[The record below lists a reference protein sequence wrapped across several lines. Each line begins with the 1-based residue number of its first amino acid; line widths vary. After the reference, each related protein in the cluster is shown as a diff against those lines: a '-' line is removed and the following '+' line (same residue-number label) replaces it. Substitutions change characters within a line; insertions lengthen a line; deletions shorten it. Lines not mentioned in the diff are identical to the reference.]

1 MLFSFDVK
9 YLLTSL
15 QKYGKTKLHE
25 KNCGFSVCFFCVL
38 LLMFLASKV
47 FFTRK
52 KKGIDRT
59 MKFYLE
65 GAEQVLADVKSSEQG
80 LSSAEAQKRLEKN
93 GKNKLKEA
101 EKDSLFKK
109 FINSLADPMIIML
122 LVAAAI
128 QAAVAVIEAGGKP
141 GIRDFADV
149 LVILVVV
156 IINTIMGL
164 VQESKAEA
172 AMDALMQMTAATS
185 KVLRDGKVEI
195 LKSEDLVTGDVIL
208 LEAGDAVP
216 ADCRI
221 LESHSMKVEEAA
233 LTGESVPVTKMVDVL
248 MLKDKNSDVALGDRK
263 NMLYSGS
270 TVVYGRGKAVV
281 TGTGMET
288 EMGKIADALNSAEK
302 EETPLQKKMGE
313 LSHFLTKLV
322 IGISVL
328 VFVVGVV
335 EAMVIHGSFEWS
347 FLGETALDTFI
358 AAIALAVAAIPE
370 GLPAV
375 VTIILSI
382 GVTAMSKRQALIRK
396 LTAVETLGCTQIICS
411 DKTGTLTQNK
421 MTVVD
426 HYGDDEELLASAMA
440 LCCDAEIDKDGKVTG
455 EPTEAA
461 LVAYAYSLKMSKND
475 LLAKAPRIGEAP
487 FDSGRKMMS
496 TVHKTENGIVQYTKG
511 APDEI
516 LKKCAYALVNGNKVP
531 MSDDIIKK
539 VAVENKRMADKAL
552 RVLACACKTYSS
564 APSDYSPENLEND
577 LVFIGLTGMIDP
589 VRPEVKAAIEECRQ
603 AGIRPVMIT
612 GDHKDTAVAIGRE
625 LGIITNASEAIMGAE
640 LDKFSDEELKEE
652 VVKYS
657 VYARVQPEHKTRI
670 VKAWKARG
678 MVTAMTGDG
687 VNDAPSIKSADIGIG
702 MGITGTDVT
711 KGVSDM
717 VLADDNFATIV
728 NAVEEGRKIYDNVL
742 KVLQFQLSTNL
753 SEVIIMFFASVLNF
767 TILSP
772 VHLLWINMVTD
783 SLPGLALGMEKAEG
797 DIMRRKPRST
807 KDGIFSGG
815 AGVDMLWQGIYLSII
830 EIAAYVIGYWLE
842 PAGGAVHSFAGF
854 FSGNECVNAMAM
866 AFLTVNFAEMMCA
879 INMRSRQGSL
889 FSAHMLKNTNW
900 WLVGAFVATTLMTL
914 AAIYIPGLNS
924 VFGIESGT
932 FSWYELAISFGLAL
946 TTIPVFEI
954 GKALRR
960 MSSKKKAAA

>member
-1 MLFSFDVK
+1 
-9 YLLTSL
+9 
-15 QKYGKTKLHE
+15 
-25 KNCGFSVCFFCVL
+25 
-38 LLMFLASKV
+38 
-47 FFTRK
+47 
-52 KKGIDRT
+52 

-65 GAEQVLADVKSSEQG
+65 EAAKVFAEVKSSEKG
-80 LSSAEAQKRLEKN
+80 LTTAEAEKRLEQN

-101 EKDSLFKK
+101 EKESLFKK
-109 FINSLADPMIIML
+109 FIGSLADPMIIML

-128 QAAVAVIEAGGKP
+128 QAVVAVLEAGGKP
-141 GIRDFADV
+141 SVSDFADV

-156 IINTIMGL
+156 IINTIMSL

-185 KVLRDGKVEI
+185 KVLRDGKVVT
-195 LKSEDLVTGDVIL
+195 LKSEDITVGDIVVF
-208 LEAGDAVP
+208 EAGDAVP

-233 LTGESVPVTKMVDVL
+233 LTGESVPVTKMIDVL
-248 MLKDKNSDVALGDRK
+248 MLKDNSKDVALGDRK

-270 TVVYGRGKAVV
+270 TIVYGRGKAVV
-281 TGTGMET
+281 TAIGMDT
-288 EMGKIADALNSAEK
+288 EMGKIADALNAAEN
-302 EETPLQKKMGE
+302 EQTPLQKKMAE

-328 VFVVGVV
+328 VFAVGVV
-335 EAMVIHGSFEWS
+335 EDIILNGFSWQE
-347 FLGETALDTFI
+347 LGDTALDSFI

-396 LTAVETLGCTQIICS
+396 LTAVETLGCTQVICS

-426 HYGDDEELLASAMA
+426 HFGDDEKLLATGMA
-440 LCCDAEIDKDGKVTG
+440 LCCDAEIDAEGKVTG

-461 LVAYAYSLKMSKND
+461 LVAYAYSLGMSKND
-475 LLAKAPRIGEAP
+475 LLKTAPRIGEAP

-496 TVHKTENGIVQYTKG
+496 TVHNVNGEFIQYTKG

-516 LKKCAYALVNGNKVP
+516 LKKCTKALVNGQLVP
-531 MSDDIIKK
+531 MTDELIKK
-539 VAVENKRMADKAL
+539 IAADNKRMADKAL
-552 RVLACACKTYSS
+552 RVLACSYKKYDT
-564 APSDYSPENLEND
+564 APADFAPEALEND
-577 LVFIGLTGMIDP
+577 LIFIGLTGMIDP
-589 VRPEVKAAIEECRQ
+589 VRPEVKAAIEECRL
-603 AGIRPVMIT
+603 AGVRPVMIT
-612 GDHKDTAVAIGRE
+612 GDHKDTAVAIGKE
-625 LGIITNASEAIMGAE
+625 LGIITDASQAIMGAE

-652 VVKYS
+652 VLKYS

-753 SEVIIMFFASVLNF
+753 SEVIIMFIASILHF

-797 DIMRRKPRST
+797 NVMRRKPRSST
-807 KDGIFSGG
+807 AGVFAGG
-815 AGVDMLWQGIYLSII
+815 MGVDMVWQGIYLAIV

-842 PAGGAVHSFAGF
+842 PTGGQSHSLAGF
-854 FSGNECVNAMAM
+854 FSGEECVNAMAM
-866 AFLTVNFAEMMCA
+866 AFLTVNFAEMFCA
-879 INMRSRQGSL
+879 INMRSRSQSL
-889 FSAHMLKNTNW
+889 FGKDLIARPNW
-900 WLVGAFVATTLMTL
+900 WLLGAFVVTTLLTL
-914 AAIYIPGLNS
+914 AAIYIPGLCT
-924 VFGIESGT
+924 VFGIEPGT
-932 FSWYELAISFGLAL
+932 FSTEELLISFGLAL
-946 TTIPVFEI
+946 STVPVFEI
-954 GKALRR
+954 GKIFRR
-960 MSSKKKAAA
+960 MSDKKHA